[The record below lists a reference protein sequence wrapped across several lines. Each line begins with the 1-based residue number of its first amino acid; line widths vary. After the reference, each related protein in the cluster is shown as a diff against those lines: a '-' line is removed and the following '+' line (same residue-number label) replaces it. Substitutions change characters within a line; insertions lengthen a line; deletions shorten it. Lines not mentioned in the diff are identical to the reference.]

1 MANVKV
7 VKAEEPEETCF
18 IISPIGKDGSL
29 ERKRSDDV
37 FTHVLEPAAKAS
49 GYKAIRADKI
59 STPGIITNQVIHNL
73 LEAPLVIADLT
84 DHNANV
90 YYELAIR
97 HAVRKP
103 LVEIIKR
110 GQPIP
115 FDVAAT
121 RVLQLDDPD
130 LNNVGALTD
139 QVKTAITAALSKSSE
154 TDNPIT
160 VAIDIHA
167 LGRSGKPLDAQL
179 AAIIEMLADIRTQLT
194 TLQQQDPTS
203 SLFKTLDTLEKS
215 ATPNLGALRRVY
227 PYSGISFGDLA
238 LAALENLEAERRA
251 ARHSDA
257 PEKPKS

>member
-1 MANVKV
+1 MEKNVAKIV
-7 VKAEEPEETCF
+7 VRDTGKTCF
-18 IISPIGKDGSL
+18 VISPIGDEGSPS
-29 ERKRSDDV
+29 RKRSDDV
-37 FTHVLEPAAKAS
+37 FTHVLEPAAGS
-49 GYKAIRADKI
+49 RGYKAIRADKI
-59 STPGIITNQVIHNL
+59 STPGIITNQVVQELIN
-73 LEAPLVIADLT
+73 APLVIADLT

-194 TLQQQDPTS
+194 TL
-203 SLFKTLDTLEKS
+203 
-215 ATPNLGALRRVY
+215 
-227 PYSGISFGDLA
+227 
-238 LAALENLEAERRA
+238 
-251 ARHSDA
+251 
-257 PEKPKS
+257 